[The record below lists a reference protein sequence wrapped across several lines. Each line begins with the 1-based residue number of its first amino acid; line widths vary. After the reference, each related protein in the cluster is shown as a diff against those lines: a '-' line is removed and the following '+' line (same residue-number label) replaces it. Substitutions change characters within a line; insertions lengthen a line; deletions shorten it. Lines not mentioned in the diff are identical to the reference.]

1 MCRYAMMTYK
11 PHYAC
16 FGCRKTFK
24 RRLLLDIDRNN
35 TETVEARCPQCGDLM
50 ADMGLDFASPK
61 KNNLKEW
68 EHIKQ
73 LYSVGITFHSC
84 GCSGPGY
91 IPNSREKLIDYF
103 EEMLKTY
110 SASLAF
116 WRQRVEPT
124 SDREIQ
130 REKSVNSRYL
140 NEIPAEITSAK
151 GAVSSVEAIRYWM
164 DNLKQVEQKL
174 KQLY

>member
-1 MCRYAMMTYK
+1 MA
-11 PHYAC
+11 
-16 FGCRKTFK
+16 
-24 RRLLLDIDRNN
+24 DVNRNN
-35 TETVEARCPQCGDLM
+35 TETVEARCPQCGALM

-61 KNNLKEW
+61 KNNVKEW

-84 GCSGPGY
+84 GCAGPGY

-103 EEMLKTY
+103 EEVLKTY

-124 SDREIQ
+124 NNREIQ
-130 REKSVNSRYL
+130 REKSVNLRYL
-140 NEIPAEITSAK
+140 SEIPAEIKSAK
-151 GAVSSVEAIRYWM
+151 GAVSSVEAINYWM
-164 DNLKQVEQKL
+164 NNIKQVEQKL
-174 KQLY
+174 KQLLT